1 MDHEIDTGTLPTWSN
16 LNEVKKIFGE
26 MVATTSK
33 WIEKWHKLNG
43 AVNHVVAYTSAIEV
57 SALQVRAASASSTLG
72 YVIVQASSKSLV
84 DKISVTVE
92 MGVLSIG
99 WIAHVGA
106 FVGKYIVQVFLPP
119 QSLQAV
125 TFAAPR
131 GNMVVHPQ
139 VFHRSLMLPLSI
151 HCTSQRGTLF
161 IQDEVLVAQ
170 RLDLQLAESGCLQVA
185 ANVISVVET
194 FDIQHLH
201 GDGVLAVLASAVYA
215 GSVEIGQSC
224 SGKTFLMAEETFQ
237 VREELS
243 VLNQAPGSVTV
254 VAADIFDLS
263 NQYLQDFK
271 AFMGSI
277 HVVGTWSPTHSGT
290 EPSPWR
296 DKLIACVD
304 DLAHT
309 IQEQQL
315 KIGPS
320 AGHVYVHD
328 KNAANG
334 NGLQSQRSWPEY
346 SAMPVPSTVT
356 PGVKCVVGVL
366 AKSPPFKS

>member
-1 MDHEIDTGTLPTWSN
+1 
-16 LNEVKKIFGE
+16 

-33 WIEKWHKLNG
+33 WIERWHKLNG

-57 SALQVRAASASSTLG
+57 SALQVWAASASTLG

-125 TFAAPR
+125 AFAAPR
-131 GNMVVHPQ
+131 GNMVVHPR

-170 RLDLQLAESGCLQVA
+170 RLDLQLAASGCLQVA

-215 GSVEIGQSC
+215 GNVEICQSC
-224 SGKTFLMAEETFQ
+224 SGKTFMMAEETFQ

-243 VLNQAPGSVTV
+243 VLNHGPGSVTV

-277 HVVGTWSPTHSGT
+277 HVVGTWSPTHS
-290 EPSPWR
+290 
-296 DKLIACVD
+296 D

-328 KNAANG
+328 KNAASA

-346 SAMPVPSTVT
+346 SVMPVPSTMT